1 MPEATVSDHVRRRRR
16 GHRSQST
23 ARPPAPYLVRRV
35 PPYEILSEKG
45 LDLIEANADR
55 LLEEIGVDVRG
66 DPVSLGLFRAVGA
79 DVQGERVRFPT
90 GLCRSIIAA
99 SAPRQF
105 RQHARNPERSVEIG
119 GDNVVFAPAYGA
131 PFVRGLDI
139 ERRYA
144 TLEDFN
150 RLVML
155 SQASPH
161 LHHSGGTVCE
171 PTDIPVSKRHLDMV
185 YSHIRYSDKPYMGP
199 VTSGERAEDCLRMT
213 EIVFGREFVANNCC
227 TLSLININSPLVLD
241 ATMLEALRVYASS
254 GQGTLITPF
263 VIGGASGPVSPAAM
277 LTQTLAEALAGI
289 ALTQLVRPGAPVV
302 FGLLVAGMNM
312 RSGAPAR
319 FDETW
324 KCLLAGGQLARRLGV
339 PYRCGGM
346 TTTAKIPDAQAG
358 MEGAVYLNH
367 SLLAGV
373 NFLLHATGTCEGG
386 LCLSYEKFVLDCHL
400 LGALG
405 RMLEGIELGADEFG
419 FDAFAE
425 AGPGSNFLNT
435 RHTLARY
442 RNAFYE
448 SPLFD
453 CTSFEQWRDGG
464 SLDAAARANVELKS
478 ILAGYEPPPLDAA
491 VDKAL
496 HAFMA
501 ERKAQLPDSF
511 A

>member
-1 MPEATVSDHVRRRRR
+1 MNSGNHGRRRRR
-16 GHRSQST
+16 GQRSDPT
-23 ARPPAPYLVRRV
+23 IALPAPYLTRSV
-35 PPYEILSEKG
+35 PTYDLLTEEG

-55 LLEEIGVDVRG
+55 VLENIGVDVRG
-66 DPVSLGLFRAVGA
+66 DPISIELFRAAGA
-79 DVQGERVRFPT
+79 EVRGERVKFPA

-99 SAPRQF
+99 SAPAKF
-105 RQHARNPERSVEIG
+105 IQHARNPKRSVEIG
-119 GDNVVFAPAYGA
+119 GDSVVFAPAYGA
-131 PFVRGLDI
+131 PFVRGLDFG
-139 ERRYA
+139 RRYA

-161 LHHSGGTVCE
+161 MHHSGGTVCE

-185 YSHIRYSDKPYMGP
+185 YGHIRHSDKAYMGP
-199 VTSGERAEDCLRMT
+199 VTSEERAQDCVRMT
-213 EIVFGREFVANNCC
+213 EIVFGRDFVQNNCC

-241 ATMLEALRVYASS
+241 ATMLDALRVYASQ

-312 RSGAPAR
+312 HTGAPAR

-367 SLLAGV
+367 SLLSGV

-386 LCLSYEKFVLDCHL
+386 LCLSFEKFILDCHL

-405 RMLEGIELGADEFG
+405 RMLTCFDLGDDEFG
-419 FDAFAE
+419 LDAMAE
-425 AGPGSNFLNT
+425 AGPGGNFLNT

-442 RNAFYE
+442 RDAFYE
-448 SPLFD
+448 SPVFD
-453 CTSFEQWRDGG
+453 CSSFEQWQDRG
-464 SLDAAARANVELKS
+464 SLDAAARAHIELKS
-478 ILAGYEPPPLDAA
+478 ILEGYEAPPLDAA
-491 VDKAL
+491 IDKAL
-496 HAFMA
+496 KDYVA
-501 ERKAQLPDSF
+501 ERKAKLPDSF

>member
-1 MPEATVSDHVRRRRR
+1 MTDGNHVRRRRR
-16 GHRSQST
+16 GRRSNPTTVPS
-23 ARPPAPYLVRRV
+23 APYLTRSV
-35 PPYEILSEKG
+35 PTYDILLEEG

-66 DPVSLGLFRAVGA
+66 DPISIELFRSAGA
-79 DVQGERVRFPT
+79 EVNGERVRFPA

-99 SAPRQF
+99 SAPAKFIQY
-105 RQHARNPERSVEIG
+105 ARNPERSVEIG
-119 GDNVVFAPAYGA
+119 GDSVVFAPAYGA

-139 ERRYA
+139 GRRYA

-150 RLVML
+150 RLVKL

-185 YSHIRYSDKPYMGP
+185 YGHIRYSDKPYMGP
-199 VTSGERAEDCLRMT
+199 VTSGERAQDCVQMT
-213 EIVFGREFVANNCC
+213 EIVFGREFVQNNCC
-227 TLSLININSPLVLD
+227 SLSLININSPLVLD
-241 ATMLEALRVYASS
+241 ATMLDALRVYASQ

-312 RSGAPAR
+312 HTGAPAR

-386 LCLSYEKFVLDCHL
+386 LCLSFEKFILDCHL

-405 RMLEGIELGADEFG
+405 RMLTGIDLGDDEFG
-419 FDAFAE
+419 LDAMAE
-425 AGPGSNFLNT
+425 AGPGGNFLNT

-442 RNAFYE
+442 RDAFYE
-448 SPLFD
+448 S
-453 CTSFEQWRDGG
+453 
-464 SLDAAARANVELKS
+464 ANVRLFV
-478 ILAGYEPPPLDAA
+478 LRTVAGRRVARCSGARPC
-491 VDKAL
+491 
-496 HAFMA
+496 
-501 ERKAQLPDSF
+501 RAQINPRNL
-511 A
+511 